1 MMHIVLS
8 GIPRFSNTCSGSR
21 SRMWPQVTLNPEW
34 WLFYASLQLP
44 GILSWADI
52 FGYKHLSEATLRK
65 KACCKSFPFSP
76 FVNCANACVQLWHS
90 QEVDLFKQS
99 QESTLK
105 SQSLAQ
111 FGSRSRA
118 SQNPPNDAL
127 ACSDFGSREK
137 LRLYKTQTE
146 VREKLIGLLQKLSL
160 PGSECSKFDYLWW
173 CLAYCLVERTGVR
186 SIPGECLL
194 QI

>member
-1 MMHIVLS
+1 MHIVLS
-8 GIPRFSNTCSGSR
+8 GIPRFSNLEISTHK
-21 SRMWPQVTLNPEW
+21 VTDVKSSDLEPKW
-34 WLFYASLQLP
+34 WLFNASLQLP
-44 GILSWADI
+44 GILSWGDI
-52 FGYKHLSEATLRK
+52 FGYKAISISREATLRK
-65 KACCKSFPFSP
+65 KVCCKSFPFSP

-111 FGSRSRA
+111 FGSRSQA

-127 ACSDFGSREK
+127 ACSDFGSWEK

-146 VREKLIGLLQKLSL
+146 VRGKLVGLLQKLSL

-173 CLAYCLVERTGVR
+173 CLVYCLV
-186 SIPGECLL
+186 
-194 QI
+194 